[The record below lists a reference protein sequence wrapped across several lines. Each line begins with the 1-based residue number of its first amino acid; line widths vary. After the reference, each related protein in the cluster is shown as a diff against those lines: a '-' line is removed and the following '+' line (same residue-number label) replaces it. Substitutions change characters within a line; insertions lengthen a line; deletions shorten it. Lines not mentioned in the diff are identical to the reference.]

1 MKMKYLF
8 GGLFMAL
15 LGAVI
20 ALFAYTK
27 IIEKPAGILLKD
39 SSQD

>member
-15 LGAVI
+15 LGAGI

-27 IIEKPAGILLKD
+27 IIEKPAVIQIKG
-39 SSQD
+39 